1 MPDKA
6 VALYQKGGN
15 LSKAVD
21 LCFRARSYDAL
32 RDIAE
37 CMDATTDPQLLH
49 CCAEFFLDHVANRSC
64 IQTDAVS
71 Y

>member
-49 CCAEFFLDHVANRSC
+49 CCAEFF
-64 IQTDAVS
+64 T
-71 Y
+71 